1 MANLDKYPQIEYVC
15 YELVGR
21 KGISY
26 IHNVA
31 NVMYDGSHGVCI
43 LQDAKG
49 QPVVIIPLLKLL
61 ELRIQYKD

>member
-1 MANLDKYPQIEYVC
+1 MANLDKDPQIEYVC

-26 IHNVA
+26 VHNVA

-43 LQDAKG
+43 LQDVNE
-49 QPVVIIPLLKLL
+49 QPVVMIPLSRLL
-61 ELRIQYKD
+61 ELRIKYKD

>member
-1 MANLDKYPQIEYVC
+1 MANLDKEPQIEYVC

-31 NVMYDGSHGVCI
+31 NVMYDVSHGVCI
-43 LQDAKG
+43 LQDAKE
-49 QPVVIIPLLKLL
+49 QPVVMIPLLKLL
-61 ELRIQYKD
+61 ELRIKYKD

>member
-1 MANLDKYPQIEYVC
+1 MVNLDKDPQIEYVC

-31 NVMYDGSHGVCI
+31 NVIYNQYYVS
-43 LQDAKG
+43 LQDMDEM
-49 QPVVIIPLLKLL
+49 PVAIIPYQRLL
-61 ELRIQYKD
+61 ELRIKYKD

>member
-1 MANLDKYPQIEYVC
+1 MANLDKDPQIEYVC

-31 NVMYDGSHGVCI
+31 NVIYNQYYVS
-43 LQDAKG
+43 LQDMDEM
-49 QPVVIIPLLKLL
+49 PYRRLL
-61 ELRIQYKD
+61 ELRIKYKD